1 MFQAMELCHSGKRC
15 SARPAVGSTLQHGEA
30 LYPVML
36 KASKG
41 RTGHA
46 RGKSGTI
53 ETFLDPCHHLGYKFF
68 GHHLCA
74 MLQDSRCCCDYV
86 VTVKSGEANTEPS
99 SGRNVFS
106 TRTPTVET
114 QGLA

>member
-1 MFQAMELCHSGKRC
+1 MLEANPAQLKHSWTPAITWDISFLSTTFVPC
-15 SARPAVGSTLQHGEA
+15 SRTPGVAVT
-30 LYPVML
+30 MW
-36 KASKG
+36 
-41 RTGHA
+41 
-46 RGKSGTI
+46 
-53 ETFLDPCHHLGYKFF
+53 
-68 GHHLCA
+68 
-74 MLQDSRCCCDYV
+74 

>member
-41 RTGHA
+41 RTG
-46 RGKSGTI
+46 RSS
-53 ETFLDPCHHLGYKFF
+53 P
-68 GHHLCA
+68 
-74 MLQDSRCCCDYV
+74 DSSPDSS
-86 VTVKSGEANTEPS
+86 SGEARPGADEVLGS
-99 SGRNVFS
+99 SCKLKGCCSRNLYM
-106 TRTPTVET
+106 R
-114 QGLA
+114 